1 MRHGF
6 FAVTRLHLGY
16 ILGYIMPKRQYG
28 LYGKNG
34 QYAPIFNKD
43 LLNYLHYM
51 DMKGRGYLVLLFSD
65 SIGYSRLYFC
75 C

>member
-6 FAVTRLHLGY
+6 FVVTRLHLGY

-28 LYGKNG
+28 LYGKYG
-34 QYAPIFNKD
+34 LYVPILNKD

-51 DMKGRGYLVLLFSD
+51 DNMH
-65 SIGYSRLYFC
+65 
-75 C
+75 

>member
-6 FAVTRLHLGY
+6 FAVARLHLGY

-51 DMKGRGYLVLLFSD
+51 DNMH
-65 SIGYSRLYFC
+65 
-75 C
+75 

>member
-28 LYGKNG
+28 LYGKYG
-34 QYAPIFNKD
+34 LYVPIFNKD

-51 DMKGRGYLVLLFSD
+51 DNMHQKDRFDD
-65 SIGYSRLYFC
+65 SSTPIASTSNG
-75 C
+75 

>member
-1 MRHGF
+1 MVQGQRNRQNLLMRHGF

-43 LLNYLHYM
+43 LVNYLHYM
-51 DMKGRGYLVLLFSD
+51 DNMH
-65 SIGYSRLYFC
+65 
-75 C
+75 

>member
-6 FAVTRLHLGY
+6 FVMTRLHLGY

-34 QYAPIFNKD
+34 QYEPFFNKYM
-43 LLNYLHYM
+43 LNYLRYM
-51 DMKGRGYLVLLFSD
+51 DNMH
-65 SIGYSRLYFC
+65 
-75 C
+75 